1 MYSKLSIAILFVL
14 LHVNSATAT
23 VIHESRALRDS
34 IAAASV
40 VAKVRV
46 NRIEKRLFRDGSQ
59 SASCGT
65 DYMVDVLTTFKGEP
79 RDQRTF
85 TAHGEPH
92 SVLFHEVKPGDELL
106 VLLTPRQSGD
116 GPAGGITDV
125 ISGPLSRAE
134 IECRTQLSSTTLV
147 DGEAGGFPLIVRP
160 KASAAGQKDVV
171 WIAYDVTRTD
181 MPQSLMQDE
190 VLYNADCE
198 GPECA
203 RASRR
208 MLPWDSV
215 KAEIQRWIGEA
226 KQKGAG
232 KN

>member
-1 MYSKLSIAILFVL
+1 MYSKFSIVVLFLLLYVAPTGAVVLYEPRELRESIAD
-14 LHVNSATAT
+14 A
-23 VIHESRALRDS
+23 D
-34 IAAASV
+34 V
-40 VAKVRV
+40 VAQVRISK
-46 NRIEKRLFRDGSQ
+46 IEERRFRNGSE
-59 SASCGT
+59 SASCGR
-65 DYMVDVLTTFKGEP
+65 DYVVDVLTTFKGEH
-79 RDQRTF
+79 RGQRTF
-85 TAHGEPH
+85 TAHDEPH
-92 SVLFHEVKPGDELL
+92 AVLFHEVKLGDELL

-134 IECRTQLSSTTLV
+134 IECRTQLSSTKLV
-147 DGEAGGFPLIVRP
+147 DGEAGGFPLIVRR
-160 KASAAGQKDVV
+160 KTSAAGQKDVV

-181 MPQSLMQDE
+181 MPQSLMQE
-190 VLYNADCE
+190 GVLYNADCK

-215 KAEIQRWIGEA
+215 KADVQRWIREA